1 MIIKVCSTLENL
13 FCRHFFQLEFKS
25 REDTNDLIVNRPM
38 QCFKMY
44 CSIKI
49 TTKWNF
55 DNIDLS
61 FVTILLFILYILFES
76 LRI

>member
-25 REDTNDLIVNRPM
+25 REDTNDLIIKRPM
-38 QCFKMY
+38 KCFKI
-44 CSIKI
+44 S

-61 FVTILLFILYILFES
+61 FVKILLIILHTLFES
-76 LRI
+76 LQI